1 MSDLYEF
8 FKLMTISKN
17 QMGKSRLLLTKLGAC
32 IIISSRS
39 MSTKAHTFLLEGNQI
54 TETSLRINTV
64 CNFQTMKSAV

>member
-1 MSDLYEF
+1 
-8 FKLMTISKN
+8 
-17 QMGKSRLLLTKLGAC
+17 
-32 IIISSRS
+32 